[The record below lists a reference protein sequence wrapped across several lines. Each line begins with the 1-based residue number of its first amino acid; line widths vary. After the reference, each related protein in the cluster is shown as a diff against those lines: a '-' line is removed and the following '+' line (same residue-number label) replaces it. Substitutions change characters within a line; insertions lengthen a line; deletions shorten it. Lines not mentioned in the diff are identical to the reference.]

1 MVPVALEGCAC
12 RAAFHVGVADWLTA
26 RGFTPRVV
34 AGASSGALVGAIW
47 RYGRIGEL
55 REAWLSLAGTARV
68 FELQRALEGRWPGRM
83 SHVIGDQLAGYRHVR
98 MRDLPGLRVAVTR
111 LGLRGPRR
119 VVLTEADDV
128 AVVDAVLA
136 SCFIPGP
143 YSRPVVV
150 NRRFAVD
157 GAWFERTPVSALPVG
172 RRLAIVSY
180 PDGALRGLWPFGR
193 ALRRPDD
200 VRVIAPI
207 EPLPLS
213 GFDFDE
219 HGTRSAV
226 AIGERSAEAFVRANE
241 AWMAG

>member
-1 MVPVALEGCAC
+1 
-12 RAAFHVGVADWLTA
+12 
-26 RGFTPRVV
+26 VV
-34 AGASSGALVGAIW
+34 AGASSGALVASIW
-47 RYGRIGEL
+47 RYGRISDL
-55 REAWLSLAGTARV
+55 REVWLSLAGTARV
-68 FELQRALEGRWPGRM
+68 FEMRRALEGRWPGRM
-83 SHVIGDQLAGYRHVR
+83 SHVIGNQLAEYRHVR
-98 MRDLPGLRVAVTR
+98 MCDLPGLRVAVTR

-119 VVLTEADDV
+119 VVLSEDDDV

-143 YSRPVVV
+143 YSRPVIVGG
-150 NRRFAVD
+150 RFAVD
-157 GAWFERTPVSALPVG
+157 GAWFERTPVSALPPG

-180 PDGALRGLWPFGR
+180 PDGALRGAWPFGR

-219 HGTRSAV
+219 AGTRAAV
-226 AIGERSAEAFVRANE
+226 RIGERSAEAFVRVNE
-241 AWMAG
+241 TWMAG

>member
-47 RYGRIGEL
+47 RYGRIADL
-55 REAWLSLAGTARV
+55 REVWLSLAGRAKV
-68 FELQRALEGRWPGRM
+68 FEMRRVLRGRWPGRM
-83 SHVIGDQLAGYRHVR
+83 SHVIGDELAQYRHLR

-111 LGLRGPRR
+111 LGMRGPRR
-119 VVLTEADDV
+119 VVLSEADDV
-128 AVVDAVLA
+128 SVVDAVLA

-143 YSRPVVV
+143 YSRPIVVQ
-150 NRRFAVD
+150 RRLAVD
-157 GAWFERTPVSALPVG
+157 GAWFERTPVSALPPG

-180 PDGALRGLWPFGR
+180 SDGALRGSWPLGR

-200 VRVIAPI
+200 VRVIAPS

-219 HGTRSAV
+219 AGTIEAI

-241 AWMAG
+241 SWMAG